1 MQRFNG
7 FPPGKA
13 RTVAV
18 PGQFFSELL
27 PMIDDLAELKV
38 TLYLFWALQQQEGEY
53 RYLTLREL
61 LKDTRFLSGLAP
73 DPDEAAEAA
82 RAGLARAVERGT
94 LLHVQIPGVDEPQD
108 VYFVNTVRGRNAVRA
123 IEAGRF
129 VPGDRDVPIALLDER
144 PNIFALYEENIGP
157 LSPLISDQLRAAEQD
172 YPAAWIEE
180 AFRLAVE
187 RNKRSWRYIAAILQ
201 RWESEGKDRGVTQ
214 QPTQADR
221 YRYVRGSLSDIID
234 F

>member
-1 MQRFNG
+1 
-7 FPPGKA
+7 
-13 RTVAV
+13 
-18 PGQFFSELL
+18 
-27 PMIDDLAELKV
+27 V
-38 TLYLFWALQQQEGEY
+38 T
-53 RYLTLREL
+53 
-61 LKDTRFLSGLAP
+61 
-73 DPDEAAEAA
+73 
-82 RAGLARAVERGT
+82 
-94 LLHVQIPGVDEPQD
+94 
-108 VYFVNTVRGRNAVRA
+108 
-123 IEAGRF
+123 
-129 VPGDRDVPIALLDER
+129 ALLDER

>member
-7 FPPGKA
+7 FPPGRV
-13 RTVAV
+13 RTIAV
-18 PGQFFSELL
+18 PGPFFSDLL
-27 PMIDDLAELKV
+27 PIIDDLAELKI
-38 TLYLFWALQQQEGEY
+38 TLYLFWALQQQEGDY
-53 RYLTLREL
+53 RYLTLHEV
-61 LKDTRFLSGLAP
+61 LKDQRFLSGLGA
-73 DPDEAAEAA
+73 DPDAAEQAA
-82 RAGLARAVERGT
+82 RSGLARAVERGT
-94 LLHVQIPGVDEPQD
+94 LLHVQVPGPDEPED

-129 VPGDRDVPIALLDER
+129 VPGDRETPIELVDER

-157 LSPLISDQLRAAEQD
+157 LSPMISDQLRAAEHE
-172 YPAAWIEE
+172 YPLAWIEE
-180 AFRLAVE
+180 AIRLAVE
-187 RNKRSWRYIAAILQ
+187 RNARNCRYIAAILQ

-221 YRYVRGSLSDIID
+221 YRYVRGSLSDLID

>member
-1 MQRFNG
+1 MQQFNG

>member
-1 MQRFNG
+1 MQRFSG
-7 FPPGKA
+7 FPPG
-13 RTVAV
+13 RTRTIAV
-18 PGQFFSELL
+18 PGQFFAELL
-27 PMIDDLAELKV
+27 QMIDDLAELKI

-61 LKDTRFLSGLAP
+61 LRDARFLSGLDP
-73 DPDEAAEAA
+73 DPETAAEAA
-82 RAGLARAVERGT
+82 QAGLARAVERGT
-94 LLHVQIPGVDEPQD
+94 LLHVQVPGVEGPED

-129 VPGDRDVPIALLDER
+129 VPGDRQTPIALVDER

-172 YPAAWIEE
+172 YPPAWIEE
-180 AFRLAVE
+180 AIRLAVE
-187 RNKRSWRYIAAILQ
+187 RNARNWRYIAAILQ

>member
-1 MQRFNG
+1 MEHFDG

-18 PGQFFSELL
+18 PAQFFADLL
-27 PMIDDLAELKV
+27 PKIDDLAELKI

-53 RYLTLREL
+53 RYLTRREL
-61 LKDTRFLSGLAP
+61 LNDERFLRGLDP
-73 DPDEAAEAA
+73 DPAAAATAAEA
-82 RAGLARAVERGT
+82 GLVRAVERGT
-94 LLHVQIPGVDEPQD
+94 LLHVQVPGVEGPDD
-108 VYFVNTVRGRNAVRA
+108 VYFVNTPRGRNAVRA
-123 IEAGRF
+123 VEAGRF
-129 VPGDRDVPIALLDER
+129 VPGDRDYPIALVDER
-144 PNIFALYEENIGP
+144 PNIFALYEQNIGP
-157 LSPLISDQLRAAEQD
+157 LSPMISDQLRAAEQE
-172 YPAAWIEE
+172 YPVGWIEE

-201 RWESEGKDRGVTQ
+201 RWETEGKDRGLTQ

-221 YRYVRGSLSDIID
+221 YRYVRGTLSDIID

>member
-1 MQRFNG
+1 MQQFTG

-18 PGQFFSELL
+18 PGQFFSDLL
-27 PMIDDLAELKV
+27 QIIDDLAELKI
-38 TLYLFWALQQQEGEY
+38 TLYLFWALQQQEGDY
-53 RYLTLREL
+53 RYLTLSEL
-61 LKDTRFLSGLAP
+61 LKDGRFLSGLDA
-73 DPDEAAEAA
+73 DPNAAAEAA

-94 LLHVQIPGVDEPQD
+94 LLHVQIPGVDDPED
-108 VYFVNTVRGRNAVRA
+108 VYFVNTVKGRNAVRA

-129 VPGDRDVPIALLDER
+129 VPGDRDVPIALVDER

-157 LSPLISDQLRAAEQD
+157 LSPLISDQLREAEQD
-172 YPAAWIEE
+172 YPPAWIEE

>member
-1 MQRFNG
+1 MHQFNG

-27 PMIDDLAELKV
+27 TMIDDLAELKI

-61 LKDTRFLSGLAP
+61 LKDMRFLDGLAP
-73 DPDEAAEAA
+73 DPDAAAEAA

-94 LLHVQIPGVDEPQD
+94 LLHVQIPGADEPQD

-129 VPGDRDVPIALLDER
+129 VPGDRDVPIALVDER

-221 YRYVRGSLSDIID
+221 YRYVRGALSDIID

>member
-1 MQRFNG
+1 AQRPGAGRGAAFARGRAAPGQAPAALGPERKRLHRARRGRRDVHLPRRDVQREHRPPESGRYPGRQAPQRPDRYSYALLPQGTHPVLEPQPDRRRSRQLLAVGEEQGRGNMQQFNG

-94 LLHVQIPGVDEPQD
+94 LLHVQI
-108 VYFVNTVRGRNAVRA
+108 
-123 IEAGRF
+123 
-129 VPGDRDVPIALLDER
+129 
-144 PNIFALYEENIGP
+144 
-157 LSPLISDQLRAAEQD
+157 S
-172 YPAAWIEE
+172 
-180 AFRLAVE
+180 
-187 RNKRSWRYIAAILQ
+187 
-201 RWESEGKDRGVTQ
+201 
-214 QPTQADR
+214 
-221 YRYVRGSLSDIID
+221 
-234 F
+234 